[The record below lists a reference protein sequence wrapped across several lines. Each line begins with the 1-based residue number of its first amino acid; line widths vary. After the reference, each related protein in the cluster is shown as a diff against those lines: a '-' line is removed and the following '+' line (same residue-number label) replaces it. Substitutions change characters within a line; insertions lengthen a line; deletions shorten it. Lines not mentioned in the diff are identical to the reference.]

1 MSNFENFDESKNH
14 GSGVNLLEQ
23 SFNDYDSIRNCDD
36 DEDYYNSNYK
46 EEEKP
51 IYSEKFSE
59 EILSKEKSSFK
70 YDEEGIENE
79 FRATDLYKD
88 YEHSNIINES
98 FKEIIHNIEIKEKIS
113 DIVKENKNEQ
123 KAPKYPRLD
132 HYKISMRAKINKFNI
147 EIKNAE
153 IKKSNLNEDNDASFK
168 LTSMCKKNEN
178 ITDTEFNKNKNISK
192 TKTNKGNNTR
202 KGKNQK
208 KNYYNPFN
216 YISRWRTTVNNY
228 FIKKINK
235 VIQDSDLP
243 KELKRIKI
251 YKPNFELFTEKS
263 KKSKVLKE
271 LDEPMKDILSLVKPD
286 QIKAK
291 DNEKD
296 IKKIEDFY
304 EENPSE
310 SVKKI
315 ITLFNKTYRETIEM
329 FYSPDGKEYFNE
341 FKEQNQQKD
350 EKFKDN
356 RGYSLFETNAL
367 IRYFERSKKNDKLLG
382 KKRKK

>member
-1 MSNFENFDESKNH
+1 MGQNQDTPE
-14 GSGVNLLEQ
+14 VNIN
-23 SFNDYDSIRNCDD
+23 S
-36 DEDYYNSNYK
+36 DEDEIFTEKRSDLSSLNIQDTPKNSFDSGTN
-46 EEEKP
+46 
-51 IYSEKFSE
+51 
-59 EILSKEKSSFK
+59 EILQNKPL
-70 YDEEGIENE
+70 DNE
-79 FRATDLYKD
+79 SGK
-88 YEHSNIINES
+88 INEIPPQFS
-98 FKEIIHNIEIKEKIS
+98 YN
-113 DIVKENKNEQ
+113 D
-123 KAPKYPRLD
+123 P
-132 HYKISMRAKINKFNI
+132 
-147 EIKNAE
+147 
-153 IKKSNLNEDNDASFK
+153 NEDNGTNFK
-168 LTSMCKKNEN
+168 FNLMCKENEN
-178 ITDTEFNKNKNISK
+178 IIDTEFNINKDISII
-192 TKTNKGNNTR
+192 KTNKEINTR

-216 YISRWRTTVNNY
+216 YISRWRTTVNKY

-243 KELKRIKI
+243 KELKRII
-251 YKPNFELFTEKS
+251 HTPNFEKFTEKS
-263 KKSKVLKE
+263 KKSKVLEE
-271 LDEPMKDILSLVKPD
+271 LDKLMKDILSLVKPG

-291 DNEKD
+291 DNEKN

-341 FKEQNQQKD
+341 FKEQNQQED

-367 IRYFERSKKNDKLLG
+367 IRYFEGSKKNVKIYFKFYILIALLFQFI
-382 KKRKK
+382 RK

>member
-1 MSNFENFDESKNH
+1 
-14 GSGVNLLEQ
+14 
-23 SFNDYDSIRNCDD
+23 
-36 DEDYYNSNYK
+36 
-46 EEEKP
+46 
-51 IYSEKFSE
+51 
-59 EILSKEKSSFK
+59 
-70 YDEEGIENE
+70 
-79 FRATDLYKD
+79 
-88 YEHSNIINES
+88 
-98 FKEIIHNIEIKEKIS
+98 
-113 DIVKENKNEQ
+113 
-123 KAPKYPRLD
+123 
-132 HYKISMRAKINKFNI
+132 
-147 EIKNAE
+147 
-153 IKKSNLNEDNDASFK
+153 
-168 LTSMCKKNEN
+168 MCKENEN
-178 ITDTEFNKNKNISK
+178 IIDTEFNINKDISRI
-192 TKTNKGNNTR
+192 KTNKEINTR

-243 KELKRIKI
+243 KELKRII
-251 YKPNFELFTEKS
+251 HTPNFEIFTEKS
-263 KKSKVLKE
+263 KKSKVLEE
-271 LDEPMKDILSLVKPD
+271 LDKLMKDILSLVKPD

-291 DNEKD
+291 DNEKN

-341 FKEQNQQKD
+341 FKEQNLKED

>member
-1 MSNFENFDESKNH
+1 MGQNQDTPE
-14 GSGVNLLEQ
+14 VNIN
-23 SFNDYDSIRNCDD
+23 S
-36 DEDYYNSNYK
+36 DED
-46 EEEKP
+46 
-51 IYSEKFSE
+51 
-59 EILSKEKSSFK
+59 EILTEKRS
-70 YDEEGIENE
+70 
-79 FRATDLYKD
+79 DLFS
-88 YEHSNIINES
+88 SNIQDTLKNSFDSGTNEILLNKPLDNES
-98 FKEIIHNIEIKEKIS
+98 GKIKEIPLQFSYN
-113 DIVKENKNEQ
+113 D
-123 KAPKYPRLD
+123 P
-132 HYKISMRAKINKFNI
+132 
-147 EIKNAE
+147 
-153 IKKSNLNEDNDASFK
+153 NEDNGANFK
-168 LTSMCKKNEN
+168 FNLMCKENEN
-178 ITDTEFNKNKNISK
+178 IIDTEFNINKDISII
-192 TKTNKGNNTR
+192 KTNKEINTR

-243 KELKRIKI
+243 KELKRII
-251 YKPNFELFTEKS
+251 HTPNFELFTEKS
-263 KKSKVLKE
+263 KKSKVLEE
-271 LDEPMKDILSLVKPD
+271 LDKLMKDILSLVKPG

-291 DNEKD
+291 DNEKN

-341 FKEQNQQKD
+341 FKEQNQKED

-367 IRYFERSKKNDKLLG
+367 IRYFERSKKNDNLLG
-382 KKRKK
+382 KKRKKFI

>member
-1 MSNFENFDESKNH
+1 MGQIIDYPKE
-14 GSGVNLLEQ
+14 NLL
-23 SFNDYDSIRNCDD
+23 S
-36 DEDYYNSNYK
+36 DED
-46 EEEKP
+46 
-51 IYSEKFSE
+51 
-59 EILSKEKSSFK
+59 EILTEKRSDLFSL
-70 YDEEGIENE
+70 NE
-79 FRATDLYKD
+79 SVK
-88 YEHSNIINES
+88 SNIQDTLKESFDSGTNEILQNKPLDNES
-98 FKEIIHNIEIKEKIS
+98 GKTNEI
-113 DIVKENKNEQ
+113 
-123 KAPKYPRLD
+123 PRQFSYID
-132 HYKISMRAKINKFNI
+132 P
-147 EIKNAE
+147 
-153 IKKSNLNEDNDASFK
+153 NEDNGANFK
-168 LTSMCKKNEN
+168 LTSMCKENEN
-178 ITDTEFNKNKNISK
+178 MADTEFNKNKNISK
-192 TKTNKGNNTR
+192 IKTNKGINTR

-216 YISRWRTTVNNY
+216 YISRWRTTVNKY

-243 KELKRIKI
+243 KELKRII
-251 YKPNFELFTEKS
+251 HTPNFEKFTEKS
-263 KKSKVLKE
+263 KKSKVLEE
-271 LDEPMKDILSLVKPD
+271 LDKLMKDILSLVKPG

-291 DNEKD
+291 NNEKN

-341 FKEQNQQKD
+341 FKEQNQKED

-367 IRYFERSKKNDKLLG
+367 IRYFEGSKKNDNLLG

>member
-1 MSNFENFDESKNH
+1 MGQNQDTPA
-14 GSGVNLLEQ
+14 VNIN
-23 SFNDYDSIRNCDD
+23 S
-36 DEDYYNSNYK
+36 DED
-46 EEEKP
+46 
-51 IYSEKFSE
+51 EKFTEKRSDLSSLNIQDTPKNSFDSGTN
-59 EILSKEKSSFK
+59 EILQNKPL
-70 YDEEGIENE
+70 DNE
-79 FRATDLYKD
+79 SGK
-88 YEHSNIINES
+88 INEIPPQYS
-98 FKEIIHNIEIKEKIS
+98 YN
-113 DIVKENKNEQ
+113 D
-123 KAPKYPRLD
+123 P
-132 HYKISMRAKINKFNI
+132 
-147 EIKNAE
+147 
-153 IKKSNLNEDNDASFK
+153 NEDNGANFK
-168 LTSMCKKNEN
+168 FNLMCKENEN
-178 ITDTEFNKNKNISK
+178 ITDTELNINKDISRI
-192 TKTNKGNNTR
+192 KTNKEINTR

-216 YISRWRTTVNNY
+216 YINRWRTTVNKY

-243 KELKRIKI
+243 KKLKRIKI
-251 YKPNFELFTEKS
+251 HKPNFESFIEKS

-271 LDEPMKDILSLVKPD
+271 LDTPMKDILSLVKPD

-291 DNEKD
+291 DNEKN

-341 FKEQNQQKD
+341 FKEQNQKED

-367 IRYFERSKKNDKLLG
+367 IRYFEGSKKNDNLLG

>member
-1 MSNFENFDESKNH
+1 MGQNQDTPE
-14 GSGVNLLEQ
+14 VNIN
-23 SFNDYDSIRNCDD
+23 S
-36 DEDYYNSNYK
+36 DED
-46 EEEKP
+46 
-51 IYSEKFSE
+51 
-59 EILSKEKSSFK
+59 EILTEKRS
-70 YDEEGIENE
+70 
-79 FRATDLYKD
+79 DLFS
-88 YEHSNIINES
+88 SNIQDTLKNSFDSGTNEILQNKPLDNESGKINEIPPQFS
-98 FKEIIHNIEIKEKIS
+98 YN
-113 DIVKENKNEQ
+113 D
-123 KAPKYPRLD
+123 P
-132 HYKISMRAKINKFNI
+132 
-147 EIKNAE
+147 
-153 IKKSNLNEDNDASFK
+153 NEDNGANFK
-168 LTSMCKKNEN
+168 FNSMCKGNEN
-178 ITDTEFNKNKNISK
+178 ITDTEFNINKNISII
-192 TKTNKGNNTR
+192 KTNKEINTR

-216 YISRWRTTVNNY
+216 YISRWRTTVNKY

-243 KELKRIKI
+243 KELKRII
-251 YKPNFELFTEKS
+251 HTPNFEIFTEKS
-263 KKSKVLKE
+263 KKSKVLEE
-271 LDEPMKDILSLVKPD
+271 LDKLMKDILSLVKPG

-291 DNEKD
+291 DNEKN

-341 FKEQNQQKD
+341 FKEQNQKED

-382 KKRKK
+382 KKRKKFI

>member
-1 MSNFENFDESKNH
+1 MGQIIDYQKE
-14 GSGVNLLEQ
+14 NLLSNEDETLTEKRSDLFSLNESVKSNIQ
-23 SFNDYDSIRNCDD
+23 DTLKNSFDSGTN
-36 DEDYYNSNYK
+36 
-46 EEEKP
+46 
-51 IYSEKFSE
+51 
-59 EILSKEKSSFK
+59 EILQNKPL
-70 YDEEGIENE
+70 DNE
-79 FRATDLYKD
+79 SGK
-88 YEHSNIINES
+88 INENPPQFS
-98 FKEIIHNIEIKEKIS
+98 YN
-113 DIVKENKNEQ
+113 D
-123 KAPKYPRLD
+123 P
-132 HYKISMRAKINKFNI
+132 
-147 EIKNAE
+147 
-153 IKKSNLNEDNDASFK
+153 NEDNGANFK
-168 LTSMCKKNEN
+168 FNSMCKGNEN
-178 ITDTEFNKNKNISK
+178 ITDTEFNINKDISII
-192 TKTNKGNNTR
+192 KTNKEINTR

-216 YISRWRTTVNNY
+216 YISRWRTTVNKY

-251 YKPNFELFTEKS
+251 YKPNFEIFTEKS
-263 KKSKVLKE
+263 KKSKVLEE
-271 LDEPMKDILSLVKPD
+271 LDKLMKDILSLVKPG

-291 DNEKD
+291 DNEKN

-341 FKEQNQQKD
+341 FKEQNQKED

>member
-1 MSNFENFDESKNH
+1 MGQNQDTPE
-14 GSGVNLLEQ
+14 VNIN
-23 SFNDYDSIRNCDD
+23 S
-36 DEDYYNSNYK
+36 DEDEIPTEKRSDLFSSNIQDTHKNSFDSGTN
-46 EEEKP
+46 
-51 IYSEKFSE
+51 
-59 EILSKEKSSFK
+59 EILQNKPL
-70 YDEEGIENE
+70 DNE
-79 FRATDLYKD
+79 SGK
-88 YEHSNIINES
+88 INEIPPQFS
-98 FKEIIHNIEIKEKIS
+98 YN
-113 DIVKENKNEQ
+113 D
-123 KAPKYPRLD
+123 P
-132 HYKISMRAKINKFNI
+132 
-147 EIKNAE
+147 
-153 IKKSNLNEDNDASFK
+153 NEDNGENFK
-168 LTSMCKKNEN
+168 FNSMCKENEN
-178 ITDTEFNKNKNISK
+178 IIDAEFSVNKDISRI
-192 TKTNKGNNTR
+192 KTNKEINTR
-202 KGKNQK
+202 KGKNRK

-216 YISRWRTTVNNY
+216 YIIRWRTTVNKY

-251 YKPNFELFTEKS
+251 YKPNFEIFTEKS
-263 KKSKVLKE
+263 KKSKVLEE
-271 LDEPMKDILSLVKPD
+271 LDKLMKDILSLVKPG

-291 DNEKD
+291 DNEKN

-329 FYSPDGKEYFNE
+329 FYSPDGKEYFNQ
-341 FKEQNQQKD
+341 FKEQNQQED

>member
-1 MSNFENFDESKNH
+1 MGQNQDTPA
-14 GSGVNLLEQ
+14 VNIN
-23 SFNDYDSIRNCDD
+23 S
-36 DEDYYNSNYK
+36 DEDEIFTEKRSDLSSLNIQDTPKNSFDSGTN
-46 EEEKP
+46 
-51 IYSEKFSE
+51 
-59 EILSKEKSSFK
+59 EILQNKPLDKESGK
-70 YDEEGIENE
+70 
-79 FRATDLYKD
+79 
-88 YEHSNIINES
+88 INEIPPQFS
-98 FKEIIHNIEIKEKIS
+98 YN
-113 DIVKENKNEQ
+113 D
-123 KAPKYPRLD
+123 P
-132 HYKISMRAKINKFNI
+132 
-147 EIKNAE
+147 
-153 IKKSNLNEDNDASFK
+153 NEDNGANFK
-168 LTSMCKKNEN
+168 FNSMCKENEN
-178 ITDTEFNKNKNISK
+178 IIDTEFNINKDISII
-192 TKTNKGNNTR
+192 KTNKEIKTR

-216 YISRWRTTVNNY
+216 YISRWRTTVNKY

-243 KELKRIKI
+243 KELKRII
-251 YKPNFELFTEKS
+251 HTPNYELFTEKS
-263 KKSKVLKE
+263 KKSKVLEE
-271 LDEPMKDILSLVKPD
+271 LDKPMKDILSLVKPG

-291 DNEKD
+291 DNEKN

-341 FKEQNQQKD
+341 FKEQNQKED

-367 IRYFERSKKNDKLLG
+367 IKYFEGSKKNDNLLG

>member
-1 MSNFENFDESKNH
+1 MGQNQDTPE
-14 GSGVNLLEQ
+14 VNIN
-23 SFNDYDSIRNCDD
+23 S
-36 DEDYYNSNYK
+36 DED
-46 EEEKP
+46 
-51 IYSEKFSE
+51 
-59 EILSKEKSSFK
+59 EILTEKRS
-70 YDEEGIENE
+70 
-79 FRATDLYKD
+79 DLFS
-88 YEHSNIINES
+88 SNIQDTHKNSFDSGTNEILQNKPLDNESGKINENPPQFS
-98 FKEIIHNIEIKEKIS
+98 YN
-113 DIVKENKNEQ
+113 D
-123 KAPKYPRLD
+123 P
-132 HYKISMRAKINKFNI
+132 
-147 EIKNAE
+147 
-153 IKKSNLNEDNDASFK
+153 NEDNGANIKFN
-168 LTSMCKKNEN
+168 SMCKENEN
-178 ITDTEFNKNKNISK
+178 ITDTEFNINKDISRI
-192 TKTNKGNNTR
+192 KTNKEINTR

-216 YISRWRTTVNNY
+216 YISRWRTTVNKY

-251 YKPNFELFTEKS
+251 YKPNFEIFTEKS
-263 KKSKVLKE
+263 KKSKVLEE
-271 LDEPMKDILSLVKPD
+271 LDKLMKDILSLVKPD

-291 DNEKD
+291 DNEKN

-341 FKEQNQQKD
+341 FKEQNQKED

-367 IRYFERSKKNDKLLG
+367 IRYFEGSKKNDNLLG

>member
-1 MSNFENFDESKNH
+1 MGEIIDYPKE
-14 GSGVNLLEQ
+14 NLL
-23 SFNDYDSIRNCDD
+23 S
-36 DEDYYNSNYK
+36 DED
-46 EEEKP
+46 
-51 IYSEKFSE
+51 
-59 EILSKEKSSFK
+59 EILTEKRSDLISL
-70 YDEEGIENE
+70 NE
-79 FRATDLYKD
+79 SVK
-88 YEHSNIINES
+88 SNIQDTLKESFDSGPNEILQNKPLDNESGKINEIPPQFS
-98 FKEIIHNIEIKEKIS
+98 YN
-113 DIVKENKNEQ
+113 D
-123 KAPKYPRLD
+123 P
-132 HYKISMRAKINKFNI
+132 
-147 EIKNAE
+147 
-153 IKKSNLNEDNDASFK
+153 NEDNGANFK
-168 LTSMCKKNEN
+168 FNSMCKENEN
-178 ITDTEFNKNKNISK
+178 IIDTEFNINKDISRI
-192 TKTNKGNNTR
+192 KTNIEINTR

-216 YISRWRTTVNNY
+216 YISRWRTTVNKY

-243 KELKRIKI
+243 KELKRNIHT
-251 YKPNFELFTEKS
+251 PNFEKFTEKS
-263 KKSKVLKE
+263 KKSKVLEE
-271 LDEPMKDILSLVKPD
+271 LDKLMKDILSLVKPG

-291 DNEKD
+291 DNEKN

-341 FKEQNQQKD
+341 FKEQNQKED

-367 IRYFERSKKNDKLLG
+367 IRYFERSKKNDNLLG
-382 KKRKK
+382 KKRKKFI

>member
-1 MSNFENFDESKNH
+1 MGQNQDTPE
-14 GSGVNLLEQ
+14 VNIN
-23 SFNDYDSIRNCDD
+23 S
-36 DEDYYNSNYK
+36 DED
-46 EEEKP
+46 
-51 IYSEKFSE
+51 
-59 EILSKEKSSFK
+59 EILTEKRS
-70 YDEEGIENE
+70 
-79 FRATDLYKD
+79 DLFS
-88 YEHSNIINES
+88 SNIQDTLKNSFDSGTNEILQNKPLDKESGKINEIRPQFS
-98 FKEIIHNIEIKEKIS
+98 YN
-113 DIVKENKNEQ
+113 D
-123 KAPKYPRLD
+123 P
-132 HYKISMRAKINKFNI
+132 
-147 EIKNAE
+147 
-153 IKKSNLNEDNDASFK
+153 NEDNGANFK
-168 LTSMCKKNEN
+168 FNSMCKENEN
-178 ITDTEFNKNKNISK
+178 IIDTEFNINKDISII
-192 TKTNKGNNTR
+192 KTNKEINTR

-216 YISRWRTTVNNY
+216 YISRSRTTVNKY

-243 KELKRIKI
+243 KKLKRIKI
-251 YKPNFELFTEKS
+251 HKPNFEIFIEKS

-271 LDEPMKDILSLVKPD
+271 LDKPMKDILSLVKPD

-291 DNEKD
+291 DNEKN

-341 FKEQNQQKD
+341 FKEQNQKED

-367 IRYFERSKKNDKLLG
+367 IRYFEGSKKNDNLLG

>member
-1 MSNFENFDESKNH
+1 MGQNQDTPA
-14 GSGVNLLEQ
+14 VNIN
-23 SFNDYDSIRNCDD
+23 S
-36 DEDYYNSNYK
+36 DEDEIFTEKRSDLSSLNIQDTPKNSFDSGTN
-46 EEEKP
+46 
-51 IYSEKFSE
+51 
-59 EILSKEKSSFK
+59 EILPNKPL
-70 YDEEGIENE
+70 DNE
-79 FRATDLYKD
+79 SGK
-88 YEHSNIINES
+88 INEIPPQFS
-98 FKEIIHNIEIKEKIS
+98 YN
-113 DIVKENKNEQ
+113 D
-123 KAPKYPRLD
+123 P
-132 HYKISMRAKINKFNI
+132 
-147 EIKNAE
+147 
-153 IKKSNLNEDNDASFK
+153 NEDNGTNFK
-168 LTSMCKKNEN
+168 FNLMCKENEN
-178 ITDTEFNKNKNISK
+178 IIDTEFNINKDISII
-192 TKTNKGNNTR
+192 KTNKEINTR

-216 YISRWRTTVNNY
+216 YVSRWRTTVNKY

-243 KELKRIKI
+243 KELKRII
-251 YKPNFELFTEKS
+251 HTPNFELFIEKS

-271 LDEPMKDILSLVKPD
+271 LDKPMKDILSLVKPG

-291 DNEKD
+291 DNEKN

-341 FKEQNQQKD
+341 FKEQNQKED

-367 IRYFERSKKNDKLLG
+367 IRYFEGSKKNDNLLG

>member
-1 MSNFENFDESKNH
+1 MQNKPLDKESGK
-14 GSGVNLLEQ
+14 
-23 SFNDYDSIRNCDD
+23 
-36 DEDYYNSNYK
+36 
-46 EEEKP
+46 
-51 IYSEKFSE
+51 
-59 EILSKEKSSFK
+59 
-70 YDEEGIENE
+70 
-79 FRATDLYKD
+79 
-88 YEHSNIINES
+88 INEIPPQFS
-98 FKEIIHNIEIKEKIS
+98 YN
-113 DIVKENKNEQ
+113 D
-123 KAPKYPRLD
+123 P
-132 HYKISMRAKINKFNI
+132 
-147 EIKNAE
+147 
-153 IKKSNLNEDNDASFK
+153 NEDNGANFK
-168 LTSMCKKNEN
+168 FNSMCKENEN
-178 ITDTEFNKNKNISK
+178 IIDTEFNINKDISII
-192 TKTNKGNNTR
+192 KTNKEIKTR

-216 YISRWRTTVNNY
+216 YISRWRTTVNNH

-243 KELKRIKI
+243 KELKRII
-251 YKPNFELFTEKS
+251 HTPNFEIFTEKS
-263 KKSKVLKE
+263 KKSKVLEE
-271 LDEPMKDILSLVKPD
+271 LDKLMKDILSLVKPG

-291 DNEKD
+291 DNEKN

-341 FKEQNQQKD
+341 FKEQNQQED

-367 IRYFERSKKNDKLLG
+367 IRYFERSKKNDNLLG
-382 KKRKK
+382 KKRKKFI

>member
-1 MSNFENFDESKNH
+1 MGQNQDTPE
-14 GSGVNLLEQ
+14 VNIN
-23 SFNDYDSIRNCDD
+23 S
-36 DEDYYNSNYK
+36 DED
-46 EEEKP
+46 
-51 IYSEKFSE
+51 
-59 EILSKEKSSFK
+59 EILTEKRSDLFSP
-70 YDEEGIENE
+70 NE
-79 FRATDLYKD
+79 SVK
-88 YEHSNIINES
+88 SNIQDTLKNSFDSGTNEILQNKPLDNESGKINEIPPQYS
-98 FKEIIHNIEIKEKIS
+98 YN
-113 DIVKENKNEQ
+113 D
-123 KAPKYPRLD
+123 P
-132 HYKISMRAKINKFNI
+132 
-147 EIKNAE
+147 
-153 IKKSNLNEDNDASFK
+153 NEDNGANIKFN
-168 LTSMCKKNEN
+168 SMCKENEN
-178 ITDTEFNKNKNISK
+178 ITDTELNINKDISRI
-192 TKTNKGNNTR
+192 KTNKEINTR

-216 YISRWRTTVNNY
+216 YISRWRTTVNKY

-251 YKPNFELFTEKS
+251 YKPNFEIFTEKS
-263 KKSKVLKE
+263 KKSKVLEE
-271 LDEPMKDILSLVKPD
+271 LDKLMKDILSLVKPG

-291 DNEKD
+291 DNEKN

-341 FKEQNQQKD
+341 FKEQNLKED

-367 IRYFERSKKNDKLLG
+367 IRYFERSKKNDNLLG

>member
-1 MSNFENFDESKNH
+1 MGQNQDTPA
-14 GSGVNLLEQ
+14 VNIN
-23 SFNDYDSIRNCDD
+23 S
-36 DEDYYNSNYK
+36 DEDEIFTEKRSDLSSLNIQDTPKNSFDSGTN
-46 EEEKP
+46 
-51 IYSEKFSE
+51 
-59 EILSKEKSSFK
+59 EILQNKPL
-70 YDEEGIENE
+70 DNE
-79 FRATDLYKD
+79 SGK
-88 YEHSNIINES
+88 INEIPPQFS
-98 FKEIIHNIEIKEKIS
+98 YN
-113 DIVKENKNEQ
+113 D
-123 KAPKYPRLD
+123 P
-132 HYKISMRAKINKFNI
+132 
-147 EIKNAE
+147 
-153 IKKSNLNEDNDASFK
+153 NEDNGTNFK
-168 LTSMCKKNEN
+168 FNLMCKENEN
-178 ITDTEFNKNKNISK
+178 IIDTEFNINKDISRI
-192 TKTNKGNNTR
+192 KTNKEINTR

-216 YISRWRTTVNNY
+216 YISRWRTTVNKY

-251 YKPNFELFTEKS
+251 YKPNFEIFTEKS
-263 KKSKVLKE
+263 KKSKVLEE
-271 LDEPMKDILSLVKPD
+271 LDKPMKDILSLVKPG

-291 DNEKD
+291 DNEKN

-341 FKEQNQQKD
+341 FKEQNQKED

-367 IRYFERSKKNDKLLG
+367 IRYFER
-382 KKRKK
+382 

>member
-1 MSNFENFDESKNH
+1 MGEIIDYPKE
-14 GSGVNLLEQ
+14 NLL
-23 SFNDYDSIRNCDD
+23 S
-36 DEDYYNSNYK
+36 DEDEILTEKRSDLFSLNESVKSNIQDTLKNSFDSGTN
-46 EEEKP
+46 EILQNKP
-51 IYSEKFSE
+51 LDNESGKINEIPPKFS
-59 EILSKEKSSFK
+59 
-70 YDEEGIENE
+70 YND
-79 FRATDLYKD
+79 
-88 YEHSNIINES
+88 
-98 FKEIIHNIEIKEKIS
+98 
-113 DIVKENKNEQ
+113 
-123 KAPKYPRLD
+123 P
-132 HYKISMRAKINKFNI
+132 
-147 EIKNAE
+147 
-153 IKKSNLNEDNDASFK
+153 NEDNGANFK
-168 LTSMCKKNEN
+168 FNSMCKENEN
-178 ITDTEFNKNKNISK
+178 IIDTEFNINKDISII
-192 TKTNKGNNTR
+192 KTNKEINTR

-243 KELKRIKI
+243 KELKRII
-251 YKPNFELFTEKS
+251 HTPNFELFTEKS
-263 KKSKVLKE
+263 KKSKVLEE
-271 LDEPMKDILSLVKPD
+271 LDKLMKDILSLVKPG

-291 DNEKD
+291 DNEKN

-341 FKEQNQQKD
+341 FKEQNQKED

-367 IRYFERSKKNDKLLG
+367 IRYFEGSKKNDNLLG

>member
-1 MSNFENFDESKNH
+1 MGQNQDTPA
-14 GSGVNLLEQ
+14 VNIN
-23 SFNDYDSIRNCDD
+23 S
-36 DEDYYNSNYK
+36 DEDEIFTEKRSDLSSLNIQDTPKNSFDSGTN
-46 EEEKP
+46 
-51 IYSEKFSE
+51 
-59 EILSKEKSSFK
+59 EILQNKPL
-70 YDEEGIENE
+70 DNE
-79 FRATDLYKD
+79 SGK
-88 YEHSNIINES
+88 INEIPPQFS
-98 FKEIIHNIEIKEKIS
+98 YN
-113 DIVKENKNEQ
+113 D
-123 KAPKYPRLD
+123 P
-132 HYKISMRAKINKFNI
+132 
-147 EIKNAE
+147 
-153 IKKSNLNEDNDASFK
+153 NEDNGTNFK
-168 LTSMCKKNEN
+168 FNLMCKENEN
-178 ITDTEFNKNKNISK
+178 IIDTEFNINKDISRI
-192 TKTNKGNNTR
+192 KTNKEINTR

-216 YISRWRTTVNNY
+216 YISRWRTTVNKY

-251 YKPNFELFTEKS
+251 YKPNFEIFTEKS
-263 KKSKVLKE
+263 KKSKVLEE
-271 LDEPMKDILSLVKPD
+271 LDKPMKDILSLVKPG

-291 DNEKD
+291 DNEKN

-341 FKEQNQQKD
+341 FKEQNQKED

-367 IRYFERSKKNDKLLG
+367 IRYFEGSKKNDNLLG

>member
-1 MSNFENFDESKNH
+1 MFQNQDTPESNINSYEDEILTEKGSDPFSLNIQDILKKSFEFGTNEILQN
-14 GSGVNLLEQ
+14 
-23 SFNDYDSIRNCDD
+23 
-36 DEDYYNSNYK
+36 
-46 EEEKP
+46 KP
-51 IYSEKFSE
+51 SDNESEK
-59 EILSKEKSSFK
+59 
-70 YDEEGIENE
+70 
-79 FRATDLYKD
+79 
-88 YEHSNIINES
+88 INEIPPQFS
-98 FKEIIHNIEIKEKIS
+98 YN
-113 DIVKENKNEQ
+113 D
-123 KAPKYPRLD
+123 P
-132 HYKISMRAKINKFNI
+132 
-147 EIKNAE
+147 
-153 IKKSNLNEDNDASFK
+153 NEDNGANFK
-168 LTSMCKKNEN
+168 FNSMCKGNEN
-178 ITDTEFNKNKNISK
+178 ITDTEFNINKDISII
-192 TKTNKGNNTR
+192 KTNKEINTR

-216 YISRWRTTVNNY
+216 YISRWRTTVNKY

-251 YKPNFELFTEKS
+251 HTPNFELFTEKS
-263 KKSKVLKE
+263 KKSKVLEE
-271 LDEPMKDILSLVKPD
+271 LDKLMKDILSLVKPG

-291 DNEKD
+291 DNEKN

-341 FKEQNQQKD
+341 FKEQNQKED

>member
-1 MSNFENFDESKNH
+1 MGEIIDYPKE
-14 GSGVNLLEQ
+14 NLLL
-23 SFNDYDSIRNCDD
+23 
-36 DEDYYNSNYK
+36 DED
-46 EEEKP
+46 
-51 IYSEKFSE
+51 
-59 EILSKEKSSFK
+59 EILTEKRSDLFSL
-70 YDEEGIENE
+70 NE
-79 FRATDLYKD
+79 SVK
-88 YEHSNIINES
+88 SNIQDTLKESFDSGPNKILQNKPLDNESGKINEIPHQFS
-98 FKEIIHNIEIKEKIS
+98 YI
-113 DIVKENKNEQ
+113 D
-123 KAPKYPRLD
+123 
-132 HYKISMRAKINKFNI
+132 
-147 EIKNAE
+147 
-153 IKKSNLNEDNDASFK
+153 LNEDNGANLK
-168 LTSMCKKNEN
+168 LTSMCKENEN
-178 ITDTEFNKNKNISK
+178 MADTEFNKNKNISK
-192 TKTNKGNNTR
+192 IKTNKGINTR

-216 YISRWRTTVNNY
+216 YIIRWRTTVNKY

-243 KELKRIKI
+243 KELKRII
-251 YKPNFELFTEKS
+251 HTPNFEIFTEKS
-263 KKSKVLKE
+263 KKSKVLEE
-271 LDEPMKDILSLVKPD
+271 LDKLMKDILSLVKPG

-291 DNEKD
+291 DNEKN

-329 FYSPDGKEYFNE
+329 FYSPDGKEFFNE
-341 FKEQNQQKD
+341 FKEQNQKED

>member
-1 MSNFENFDESKNH
+1 MGQNQDTPE
-14 GSGVNLLEQ
+14 VNIN
-23 SFNDYDSIRNCDD
+23 S
-36 DEDYYNSNYK
+36 DED
-46 EEEKP
+46 
-51 IYSEKFSE
+51 
-59 EILSKEKSSFK
+59 EILTEKRS
-70 YDEEGIENE
+70 
-79 FRATDLYKD
+79 DLFS
-88 YEHSNIINES
+88 SNIQDTLKNSFDSGTNEILQNKPLDNESGKINETPPQFS
-98 FKEIIHNIEIKEKIS
+98 YN
-113 DIVKENKNEQ
+113 D
-123 KAPKYPRLD
+123 P
-132 HYKISMRAKINKFNI
+132 
-147 EIKNAE
+147 
-153 IKKSNLNEDNDASFK
+153 NEDNGANFK
-168 LTSMCKKNEN
+168 FNSMCKGNEN
-178 ITDTEFNKNKNISK
+178 ITDTEFNINKNISII
-192 TKTNKGNNTR
+192 KTNKEINTR

-243 KELKRIKI
+243 KELKRII
-251 YKPNFELFTEKS
+251 HTPNFEIFTEKS
-263 KKSKVLKE
+263 KKSKVLEE
-271 LDEPMKDILSLVKPD
+271 LDKLMKDILSLVKPG

-291 DNEKD
+291 DNEKN

-341 FKEQNQQKD
+341 FKEQNQQED

>member
-1 MSNFENFDESKNH
+1 MCQNQDTPE
-14 GSGVNLLEQ
+14 VNIN
-23 SFNDYDSIRNCDD
+23 S
-36 DEDYYNSNYK
+36 DED
-46 EEEKP
+46 
-51 IYSEKFSE
+51 
-59 EILSKEKSSFK
+59 EILTEKRSDLFSPNIQDTLKNSF
-70 YDEEGIENE
+70 DSGTNE
-79 FRATDLYKD
+79 ILQNKPLDNESGK
-88 YEHSNIINES
+88 INEIPPQFS
-98 FKEIIHNIEIKEKIS
+98 YN
-113 DIVKENKNEQ
+113 D
-123 KAPKYPRLD
+123 P
-132 HYKISMRAKINKFNI
+132 
-147 EIKNAE
+147 
-153 IKKSNLNEDNDASFK
+153 NEDNGANFK
-168 LTSMCKKNEN
+168 FNSMCKGNEN
-178 ITDTEFNKNKNISK
+178 ITDTEFNINKNISII
-192 TKTNKGNNTR
+192 KTNKEINTR

-216 YISRWRTTVNNY
+216 YIIRWRTTVNKY

-243 KELKRIKI
+243 KELKRII
-251 YKPNFELFTEKS
+251 HTPNFEKFTEKS
-263 KKSKVLKE
+263 KKSKVLEE
-271 LDEPMKDILSLVKPD
+271 LDKLMKDILSLVKPG

-291 DNEKD
+291 DNEKN

-341 FKEQNQQKD
+341 FKEQNQKED

>member
-1 MSNFENFDESKNH
+1 MGQNQDTPE
-14 GSGVNLLEQ
+14 VNIN
-23 SFNDYDSIRNCDD
+23 S
-36 DEDYYNSNYK
+36 DED
-46 EEEKP
+46 
-51 IYSEKFSE
+51 
-59 EILSKEKSSFK
+59 EILTEKRSDLFSP
-70 YDEEGIENE
+70 NE
-79 FRATDLYKD
+79 SVK
-88 YEHSNIINES
+88 SNIQDTLKNSFDSGTNEILQNKPLDNESGKINEIPPQYS
-98 FKEIIHNIEIKEKIS
+98 YN
-113 DIVKENKNEQ
+113 D
-123 KAPKYPRLD
+123 P
-132 HYKISMRAKINKFNI
+132 
-147 EIKNAE
+147 
-153 IKKSNLNEDNDASFK
+153 NEDNGENFK
-168 LTSMCKKNEN
+168 FNSMCKENEN
-178 ITDTEFNKNKNISK
+178 ITDTEFNINKDISRI
-192 TKTNKGNNTR
+192 KTNKEINTR

-208 KNYYNPFN
+208 KNYQ
-216 YISRWRTTVNNY
+216 RTTVNKY

-243 KELKRIKI
+243 KKLKRIKI
-251 YKPNFELFTEKS
+251 HKPNFESFIEKS

-271 LDEPMKDILSLVKPD
+271 LDTPMKDILSLVKPD

-291 DNEKD
+291 DNEKN

-341 FKEQNQQKD
+341 FKEQNQKED

-382 KKRKK
+382 KKRKKFI

>member
-1 MSNFENFDESKNH
+1 MGQNQDTPA
-14 GSGVNLLEQ
+14 VNIN
-23 SFNDYDSIRNCDD
+23 S
-36 DEDYYNSNYK
+36 DEDEIFTEKRSDLSSLNIQDTPKNSFDSGTN
-46 EEEKP
+46 
-51 IYSEKFSE
+51 
-59 EILSKEKSSFK
+59 EILQNKPL
-70 YDEEGIENE
+70 DNE
-79 FRATDLYKD
+79 SGK
-88 YEHSNIINES
+88 INENPPQFS
-98 FKEIIHNIEIKEKIS
+98 YN
-113 DIVKENKNEQ
+113 D
-123 KAPKYPRLD
+123 P
-132 HYKISMRAKINKFNI
+132 
-147 EIKNAE
+147 
-153 IKKSNLNEDNDASFK
+153 NEDNGANFK
-168 LTSMCKKNEN
+168 FNSMCKGNEN
-178 ITDTEFNKNKNISK
+178 ITDTEFNINKNISII
-192 TKTNKGNNTR
+192 KTNKEINTR

-216 YISRWRTTVNNY
+216 YISRWRTTVNKY

-263 KKSKVLKE
+263 KKSKVLEE

-291 DNEKD
+291 DNEKN

-341 FKEQNQQKD
+341 FKEQNQKED

>member
-1 MSNFENFDESKNH
+1 MGQNQDTPA
-14 GSGVNLLEQ
+14 VNIN
-23 SFNDYDSIRNCDD
+23 S
-36 DEDYYNSNYK
+36 DEDEIFTEKRSDLSSLNIQDTPKNSFDSGTN
-46 EEEKP
+46 
-51 IYSEKFSE
+51 
-59 EILSKEKSSFK
+59 EILPNKPL
-70 YDEEGIENE
+70 DNE
-79 FRATDLYKD
+79 SGK
-88 YEHSNIINES
+88 INEIPPQFS
-98 FKEIIHNIEIKEKIS
+98 YN
-113 DIVKENKNEQ
+113 D
-123 KAPKYPRLD
+123 P
-132 HYKISMRAKINKFNI
+132 
-147 EIKNAE
+147 
-153 IKKSNLNEDNDASFK
+153 NEDNGANFK
-168 LTSMCKKNEN
+168 FNLMCKENEN
-178 ITDTEFNKNKNISK
+178 IIDAEFSVNKDISRI
-192 TKTNKGNNTR
+192 KTNKEINTR

-216 YISRWRTTVNNY
+216 YISRSRTTVNKY

-251 YKPNFELFTEKS
+251 YKPNFEIFTEKS
-263 KKSKVLKE
+263 KKSKVLEE
-271 LDEPMKDILSLVKPD
+271 LDKPMKDILYLVKPG

-291 DNEKD
+291 DNEKN

-329 FYSPDGKEYFNE
+329 FYSPDGKDYFNE
-341 FKEQNQQKD
+341 FKEQNQKED

-356 RGYSLFETNAL
+356 RGYCLFETNAL

>member
-1 MSNFENFDESKNH
+1 MGQNQDTPA
-14 GSGVNLLEQ
+14 VNIN
-23 SFNDYDSIRNCDD
+23 S
-36 DEDYYNSNYK
+36 DEDEIFTEKRSDLSSLNIQDTPKNSFDSGTN
-46 EEEKP
+46 
-51 IYSEKFSE
+51 
-59 EILSKEKSSFK
+59 EILQNKPL
-70 YDEEGIENE
+70 DNE
-79 FRATDLYKD
+79 SGK
-88 YEHSNIINES
+88 INEIPPQFS
-98 FKEIIHNIEIKEKIS
+98 YN
-113 DIVKENKNEQ
+113 D
-123 KAPKYPRLD
+123 P
-132 HYKISMRAKINKFNI
+132 
-147 EIKNAE
+147 
-153 IKKSNLNEDNDASFK
+153 NEDNGANFK
-168 LTSMCKKNEN
+168 FNSMCKENEN
-178 ITDTEFNKNKNISK
+178 IIDTEFNINKDISRI
-192 TKTNKGNNTR
+192 KTNKEINTR

-216 YISRWRTTVNNY
+216 YISRWRTTVNKY

-251 YKPNFELFTEKS
+251 YKPNFEIFTEKS
-263 KKSKVLKE
+263 KKSKVLEE
-271 LDEPMKDILSLVKPD
+271 LDKLMKDILSLVKPG

-291 DNEKD
+291 DNEKN

-341 FKEQNQQKD
+341 FKEQNQKED

-367 IRYFERSKKNDKLLG
+367 IRYFEKSKKK
-382 KKRKK
+382 

>member
-1 MSNFENFDESKNH
+1 MGQNQDTPA
-14 GSGVNLLEQ
+14 VNIN
-23 SFNDYDSIRNCDD
+23 S
-36 DEDYYNSNYK
+36 DEDEIFTERRSDLSSLNIQDTPKNSFDSGTN
-46 EEEKP
+46 
-51 IYSEKFSE
+51 
-59 EILSKEKSSFK
+59 EILQNKPL
-70 YDEEGIENE
+70 DNE
-79 FRATDLYKD
+79 SGK
-88 YEHSNIINES
+88 INEIPPQYS
-98 FKEIIHNIEIKEKIS
+98 YN
-113 DIVKENKNEQ
+113 D
-123 KAPKYPRLD
+123 P
-132 HYKISMRAKINKFNI
+132 
-147 EIKNAE
+147 
-153 IKKSNLNEDNDASFK
+153 NEDNGENFK
-168 LTSMCKKNEN
+168 FNSMCKENEN
-178 ITDTEFNKNKNISK
+178 ITDTEFNINKNISII
-192 TKTNKGNNTR
+192 KTNKEINTR

-216 YISRWRTTVNNY
+216 YISRSRTTVNKY

-243 KELKRIKI
+243 KKLKRIIHTPSFKI
-251 YKPNFELFTEKS
+251 FIEKS

-271 LDEPMKDILSLVKPD
+271 LDTPMKDILSLVKPD
-286 QIKAK
+286 QIKAI
-291 DNEKD
+291 DNEKN

-341 FKEQNQQKD
+341 FKEQNQKED

-367 IRYFERSKKNDKLLG
+367 IRYFEGSKKNDNLLG

>member
-1 MSNFENFDESKNH
+1 MGQNQDTPAININS
-14 GSGVNLLEQ
+14 
-23 SFNDYDSIRNCDD
+23 
-36 DEDYYNSNYK
+36 DED
-46 EEEKP
+46 
-51 IYSEKFSE
+51 
-59 EILSKEKSSFK
+59 EILTEKRS
-70 YDEEGIENE
+70 
-79 FRATDLYKD
+79 DLFS
-88 YEHSNIINES
+88 SNIQDTLKNSFDSGTNEILQNKPLDNESGKINETPPQFS
-98 FKEIIHNIEIKEKIS
+98 YN
-113 DIVKENKNEQ
+113 D
-123 KAPKYPRLD
+123 P
-132 HYKISMRAKINKFNI
+132 
-147 EIKNAE
+147 
-153 IKKSNLNEDNDASFK
+153 NEDNGANFK
-168 LTSMCKKNEN
+168 FNSMCKGNEN
-178 ITDTEFNKNKNISK
+178 ITDTEFNINKNISII
-192 TKTNKGNNTR
+192 KTNKEINTR

-216 YISRWRTTVNNY
+216 YISRWRTTVNKY

-243 KELKRIKI
+243 KELKRII
-251 YKPNFELFTEKS
+251 HTPNFEIFTEKS
-263 KKSKVLKE
+263 KKSKVLEE
-271 LDEPMKDILSLVKPD
+271 LDKLMKDILSLVKPG

-291 DNEKD
+291 DNEKN

-341 FKEQNQQKD
+341 FKEQNQQED

-367 IRYFERSKKNDKLLG
+367 IRYFEGSKKNDNLLG
-382 KKRKK
+382 KKRKKFI

>member
-1 MSNFENFDESKNH
+1 MGQNQDTPA
-14 GSGVNLLEQ
+14 VNIN
-23 SFNDYDSIRNCDD
+23 S
-36 DEDYYNSNYK
+36 DED
-46 EEEKP
+46 
-51 IYSEKFSE
+51 EKFTEKRSDLSSLNIQDTPKNSFDSGTN
-59 EILSKEKSSFK
+59 EILPNKPL
-70 YDEEGIENE
+70 DNE
-79 FRATDLYKD
+79 SGK
-88 YEHSNIINES
+88 INEIPHQFS
-98 FKEIIHNIEIKEKIS
+98 YN
-113 DIVKENKNEQ
+113 D
-123 KAPKYPRLD
+123 P
-132 HYKISMRAKINKFNI
+132 
-147 EIKNAE
+147 
-153 IKKSNLNEDNDASFK
+153 NEDNGTNFK
-168 LTSMCKKNEN
+168 FNSMCKGNEN
-178 ITDTEFNKNKNISK
+178 ITDTEFNINKDISII
-192 TKTNKGNNTR
+192 KTNKEINTR

-216 YISRWRTTVNNY
+216 YIIRWRTTVNNY

-243 KELKRIKI
+243 KELKRII
-251 YKPNFELFTEKS
+251 HTPNFEIFTEKS
-263 KKSKVLKE
+263 KKSKVLEE
-271 LDEPMKDILSLVKPD
+271 LDKLMKDILSLVKPG

-291 DNEKD
+291 DNEKN

-329 FYSPDGKEYFNE
+329 FYSPDGKEYFNK
-341 FKEQNQQKD
+341 FKEQNQKED

-367 IRYFERSKKNDKLLG
+367 IRYFERSKKNDNLLG

>member
-1 MSNFENFDESKNH
+1 MGQNQDIPE
-14 GSGVNLLEQ
+14 VNIN
-23 SFNDYDSIRNCDD
+23 S
-36 DEDYYNSNYK
+36 DED
-46 EEEKP
+46 
-51 IYSEKFSE
+51 
-59 EILSKEKSSFK
+59 EILTEKRS
-70 YDEEGIENE
+70 
-79 FRATDLYKD
+79 DLFS
-88 YEHSNIINES
+88 SNIQDTLKNSFDSGTNEILQNKPLDNESGKINEIPPQFS
-98 FKEIIHNIEIKEKIS
+98 YN
-113 DIVKENKNEQ
+113 D
-123 KAPKYPRLD
+123 P
-132 HYKISMRAKINKFNI
+132 
-147 EIKNAE
+147 
-153 IKKSNLNEDNDASFK
+153 NEDNGENFK
-168 LTSMCKKNEN
+168 FNSMCKENEN
-178 ITDTEFNKNKNISK
+178 IIDAEFSVNKDISRI
-192 TKTNKGNNTR
+192 KTNKEINTR

-216 YISRWRTTVNNY
+216 YISRSRTTVNKY

-341 FKEQNQQKD
+341 FKEQNQKED